1 MFTISTD
8 KLKDTLE
15 KENKLLDNYQRAIGA
30 NIAFLE
36 NSEKA
41 FLKLRRSP
49 DSNKNRDS
57 LFRIY
62 EIIFENHSSITN
74 LRKKD
79 IDNKI
84 LELKNEFNFIE
95 SEIAKNLITLN
106 YVIR

>member
-8 KLKDTLE
+8 KLKDALK
-15 KENKLLDNYQRAIGA
+15 KENRFLDNYQRAIGA

-36 NSEKA
+36 NSKQA
-41 FLKLRRSP
+41 FLKLKESP
-49 DSNKNRDS
+49 DNKNKDS

-62 EIIFENHSSITN
+62 EIIFENHSSITK
-74 LRKKD
+74 LRKRD

-95 SEIAKNLITLN
+95 REIINNLTTLE
-106 YVIR
+106 YIIK

>member
-1 MFTISTD
+1 MFAISTD
-8 KLKDTLE
+8 KLKDALK
-15 KENKLLDNYQRAIGA
+15 KENRLLDNYQRAIGA

-36 NSEKA
+36 NSEQA
-41 FLKLRRSP
+41 FLKLKESS
-49 DSNKNRDS
+49 DNKNKDS

-95 SEIAKNLITLN
+95 REIINNLITLK
-106 YVIR
+106 YVIK